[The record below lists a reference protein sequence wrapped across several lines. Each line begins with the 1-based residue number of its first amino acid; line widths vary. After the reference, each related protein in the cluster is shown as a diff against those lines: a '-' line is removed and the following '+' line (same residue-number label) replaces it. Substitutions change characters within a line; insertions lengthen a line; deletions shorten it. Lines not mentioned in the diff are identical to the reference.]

1 MPLAR
6 LAEEE
11 RAFIDSVLA
20 ETLERRAVLNRVMS
34 RLRPGKEAR
43 C

>member
-6 LAEEE
+6 LSEEE
-11 RAFIDSVLA
+11 RAFVDSVLA
-20 ETLERRAVLNRVMS
+20 ETLEWRAVLNRVVA

>member
-6 LAEEE
+6 LSEEE
-11 RAFIDSVLA
+11 RALIDAVLA
-20 ETLERRAVLNRVMS
+20 ETLERRTVLNRVIA